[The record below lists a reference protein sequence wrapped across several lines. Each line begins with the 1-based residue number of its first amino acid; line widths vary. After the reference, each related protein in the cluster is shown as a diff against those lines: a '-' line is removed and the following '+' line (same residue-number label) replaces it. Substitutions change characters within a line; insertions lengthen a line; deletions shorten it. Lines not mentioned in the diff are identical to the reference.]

1 MEIVHTD
8 GKHPDYVALNI
19 YLEEFFNEL
28 YPNRNPNNAQL
39 NKLDTISDVFLLY
52 DGSQPIGCAGFRKYS
67 ETSAEV
73 KRVFVK
79 KEYRGIKLS
88 QRLMDCVENTAKEK
102 GYQYLIL
109 ETGEE
114 MKAAMKLYTSRGYEI
129 IPNYGAYKNSSKSI
143 CMSKKL

>member
-1 MEIVHTD
+1 
-8 GKHPDYVALNI
+8 
-19 YLEEFFNEL
+19 
-28 YPNRNPNNAQL
+28 
-39 NKLDTISDVFLLY
+39 
-52 DGSQPIGCAGFRKYS
+52 
-67 ETSAEV
+67 
-73 KRVFVK
+73 
-79 KEYRGIKLS
+79 
-88 QRLMDCVENTAKEK
+88 MDCVENTAKEK